1 MSTITERQSYWRD
14 HVLAAASFDGT
25 IVEYAQA
32 NDLKTKDIY
41 QWKTSLTKRGFLPA
55 NDQAVTTDFVVV
67 NPTDPADTVSSQPS
81 SWLFSNSV
89 AGANASA
96 NLYSLVETA
105 KANGHEPY
113 AYIKHVLTELPAAK
127 TLEDVD
133 VVLPFNVQMADCVAA

>member
-1 MSTITERQSYWRD
+1 MSTITERQSCWRD

-67 NPTDPADTVSSQPS
+67 NPTDTVPSQPS
-81 SWLFSNSV
+81 EPVHCRLT
-89 AGANASA
+89 
-96 NLYSLVETA
+96 LPLSLI
-105 KANGHEPY
+105 H
-113 AYIKHVLTELPAAK
+113 I
-127 TLEDVD
+127 
-133 VVLPFNVQMADCVAA
+133 

>member
-67 NPTDPADTVSSQPS
+67 NPTAVSYTHLTLP
-81 SWLFSNSV
+81 
-89 AGANASA
+89 
-96 NLYSLVETA
+96 TT
-105 KANGHEPY
+105 PY
-113 AYIKHVLTELPAAK
+113 V
-127 TLEDVD
+127 
-133 VVLPFNVQMADCVAA
+133 

>member
-67 NPTDPADTVSSQPS
+67 NPTDTVPSQPS
-81 SWLFSNSV
+81 EPVHCRLTLPCGTVLEYFTPV
-89 AGANASA
+89 EPASLSRLLSA
-96 NLYSLVETA
+96 LR
-105 KANGHEPY
+105 
-113 AYIKHVLTELPAAK
+113 
-127 TLEDVD
+127 
-133 VVLPFNVQMADCVAA
+133 